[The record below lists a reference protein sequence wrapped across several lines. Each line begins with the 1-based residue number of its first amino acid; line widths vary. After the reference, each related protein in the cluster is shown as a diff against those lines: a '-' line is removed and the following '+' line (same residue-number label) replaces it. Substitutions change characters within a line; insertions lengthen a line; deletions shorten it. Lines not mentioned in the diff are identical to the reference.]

1 MEDREEQH
9 RRLTEPHRS
18 KATKLAWKRH
28 HNSYMQGVRKRE
40 RDNMNKSFY
49 DVAKQLECLMNE
61 SEIEKDNVFELSADI
76 IFNNV
81 SGGVSFKIN
90 KDNGEV
96 SFSTNMQEVGSGSYK
111 LQSDIQTEDAYKQL
125 YEDLKDELSSLC
137 ETFDTNI
144 QQILAKHGLKS
155 TK

>member
-1 MEDREEQH
+1 MDREEQH

-61 SEIEKDNVFELSADI
+61 SEVEKDNIFELSADV
-76 IFNNV
+76 IFNNI
-81 SGGVSFKIN
+81 SGGISFKIN
-90 KDNGEV
+90 KDNGEI
-96 SFSTNMQEVGSGSYK
+96 SFSTNMQEFGSGNYK
-111 LQSDIQTEDAYKQL
+111 SENDLQTEESYKQL
-125 YEDLKDELSSLC
+125 YNDLKEEIESIC
-137 ETFDTNI
+137 QMFDDNI
-144 QQILAKHGLKS
+144 KQIIVKHGLKS